1 VTLWQNEH
9 AIDVE
14 MIEMTSPANFESRA
28 RLAPSGTRAVISAFD
43 FAISLPRGVRS
54 DYSTGDWPAKSLG
67 LWNLFRI
74 PVGLLHRAAF
84 QFFRMSAFAF

>member
-1 VTLWQNEH
+1 MTLWQNEQ

-43 FAISLPRGVRS
+43 FAISLAREVPWPVES
-54 DYSTGDWPAKSLG
+54 FSYSSRLTSPGS
-67 LWNLFRI
+67 
-74 PVGLLHRAAF
+74 V
-84 QFFRMSAFAF
+84 SAFD